1 MGFLK
6 LFSRSGAEVYRM
18 PTGSMTVDRDGNVV
32 TSTISSTYSAGLL
45 RGVAEEIL
53 RLFRESRAAQ
63 FPISEFNLQF
73 ASLQITAREMR
84 GGAIVFLSA
93 KTPFT
98 TSSN

>member
-1 MGFLK
+1 MYT
-6 LFSRSGAEVYRM
+6 SRSGAEVYRL

-45 RGVAEEIL
+45 RGIAEEIL
-53 RLFRESRAAQ
+53 RLFREARAAQ

-73 ASLQITAREMR
+73 AGLQVTAREMR
-84 GGAIVFLSA
+84 GGAIIFLSA

-98 TSSN
+98 TTN